1 MTRKLLSGDEAIA
14 RGAWEAGCHVAA
26 AYPGTPSTEI
36 LESLSTYK
44 DVYSEWSTNEKV
56 ALEVAL
62 GASIA
67 GARALACMKHVGLNV
82 AADPLFS
89 AAYIGAR
96 GGLVI
101 VTADDPGLHSSQN
114 EQDNRYYGMM
124 AKIPVICPSDSQE
137 SKDFTRRA
145 FDISEQFDIPV
156 LLRITTRSAHSSSVV
171 ELGERLPRAVKGYEK
186 QITRNMVLPAF
197 AKVRHVDLE
206 QRLDRVRAWNE
217 ECDLNRIETG
227 SRQMGIVCDGVS
239 YQYAREVFP
248 EASFLKLGM
257 VWPFPRELVRR
268 FAATVDELVVVE
280 ETDPFIETQI
290 RALYSS
296 PGPSSLAPGPL
307 PKITGKDKLPR
318 TDELS
323 PRVLRSSLLKESAN
337 AKVQTPNS
345 AAGRSEFDARRSTLP
360 VQGLPNRPP
369 ALCPGC
375 PHTGIFWGLQ
385 KQKLIIG
392 GDIGCY
398 TLGGLPPHSAMD
410 TCIDMG
416 ASITV
421 AHGFDKALGTTDPRR
436 RVAFIGDSTF
446 FHSGITGLIN
456 TVYNQSNVITI
467 ISDNRTTGMT
477 GHQNHP
483 GTGET
488 LMGKFGPIIKPED
501 VAKACGVKSVVVVDP
516 YKVKETRKVVRE
528 LLAKNEPAVIIN
540 RRACALH
547 IRLHNPVLEVDPEKC
562 TGCKTCI
569 TLGCPAL
576 SFGKTG
582 TVPSQGPVRLPGT
595 VLDFSETDGAPS
607 RGKAHIA
614 DTICVGCGMCA
625 DVCPQSAIAQ
635 ATKDKGA
642 MTKDEGQGTTSATGG
657 AL

>member
-36 LESLSTYK
+36 LEALSTYK
-44 DVYSEWSTNEKV
+44 DVYCEWSTNEKV

-67 GARALACMKHVGLNV
+67 GARALAAMKHVGLNV

-114 EQDNRYYGMM
+114 EQDNRYYGLM
-124 AKIPVICPSDSQE
+124 AKIPVLCPSDSQE
-137 SKDFTRRA
+137 AKDFTRRA

-197 AKVRHVDLE
+197 AKVRHADLE

-248 EASFLKLGM
+248 DASFLKLGM
-257 VWPFPRELVRR
+257 VWPFPQQLVRR
-268 FAATVDELVVVE
+268 FAATVDELVVIE
-280 ETDPFIETQI
+280 EVDPFIETQI
-290 RALYSS
+290 RALN
-296 PGPSSLAPGPL
+296 PSSVSGL
-307 PKITGKDKLPR
+307 PSKMTGKDKLPR

-323 PRVLRSSLLKESAN
+323 PRVLRTSLPSFLTPPSSVLTPPSSLLNPPSH
-337 AKVQTPNS
+337 
-345 AAGRSEFDARRSTLP
+345 

-375 PHTGIFWGLQ
+375 PHTGIFWALQ

-488 LMGKFGPIIKPED
+488 LMGSFGPIIKPED
-501 VAKACGVKSVVVVDP
+501 VAKACGVKTVVVVDP

-528 LLAKNEPAVIIN
+528 LLAKNEPAVIVN

-547 IRLHNPVLEVDPEKC
+547 IRMHNPVLEVDVEKC

-569 TLGCPAL
+569 SLGCPAL
-576 SFGKTG
+576 SFVK
-582 TVPSQGPVRLPGT
+582 QGLSAENGDCTAANSMSCSEGLSP
-595 VLDFSETDGAPS
+595 FSATS
-607 RGKAHIA
+607 HGKAFIEP
-614 DTICVGCGMCA
+614 TICVGCGMCA

-635 ATKDKGA
+635 K
-642 MTKDEGQGTTSATGG
+642 TKDEGQRTRSETGG
-657 AL
+657 AE

>member
-1 MTRKLLSGDEAIA
+1 MTRKLLSGDEAVA

-44 DVYSEWSTNEKV
+44 DVYCEWSTNEKV

-62 GASIA
+62 GASIS
-67 GARALACMKHVGLNV
+67 GARALAAMKHVGLNV

-114 EQDNRYYGMM
+114 EQDNRYYGLM
-124 AKIPVICPSDSQE
+124 AKVPVLCPSDSQE
-137 SKDFTRRA
+137 AKDFTRRA
-145 FDISEQFDIPV
+145 FGISEEFDIPV
-156 LLRITTRSAHSSSVV
+156 LLRLTTRSAHSSSVV
-171 ELGERLPRAVKGYEK
+171 ELGKRLPHAVKGYEK
-186 QITRNMVLPAF
+186 QITRTMVLPAF

-217 ECDLNRIETG
+217 ECDLNRVEHG
-227 SRQMGIVCDGVS
+227 SRQRGIICDGVA

-248 EASFLKLGM
+248 DASFLKLGM

-268 FAATVDELVVVE
+268 FAETVDELLVIE
-280 ETDPFIETQI
+280 EVDPFIETQV
-290 RALYSS
+290 RAL
-296 PGPSSLAPGPL
+296 GL
-307 PKITGKDKLPR
+307 KVTGKDKLPR

-323 PRVLRSSLLKESAN
+323 PRVLRTSLSSFLIPPSS
-337 AKVQTPNS
+337 VPS
-345 AAGRSEFDARRSTLP
+345 PPSP

-375 PHTGIFWGLQ
+375 PHTGIFWALQ

-416 ASITV
+416 ASITF
-421 AHGFDKALGTTDPRR
+421 AHGCDKALGTTDPRR
-436 RVAFIGDSTF
+436 RIAFIGDSTF

-483 GTGET
+483 GTGQT
-488 LMGKFGPIIKPED
+488 LMGKFSPIIKPEEI
-501 VAKACGVKSVVVVDP
+501 AKACGVRNVVVVDP
-516 YKVKETRKVVRE
+516 YKVKATKAAVRE
-528 LLAKNEPAVIIN
+528 VLAKNEPAVIIN

-547 IRLHNPVLEVDPEKC
+547 IRLQNPPLSVDLEKC
-562 TGCKTCI
+562 NGCKTCI
-569 TLGCPAL
+569 SLGCPAL
-576 SFGKTG
+576 SFNEARDMTELSDNSGR
-582 TVPSQGPVRLPGT
+582 VPSR
-595 VLDFSETDGAPS
+595 PS
-607 RGKAHIA
+607 RGKALITE
-614 DTICVGCGMCA
+614 DLCVGCGMCA
-625 DVCPQSAIAQ
+625 DVCPKEAISESPKSKVQSPKSEI
-635 ATKDKGA
+635 
-642 MTKDEGQGTTSATGG
+642 GG
-657 AL
+657 AP